1 MMCKHKSV
9 SIPYQKSNEYLFVTE
24 QIRPKAPPLPLGGG
38 PHDREKAK
46 SPETEIG
53 ILNVRLHQFGIRGR
67 IWMCLAEGYNFVM
80 VSYVFA
86 LKKKKKS
93 YISNTYFLFLYL
105 CLSLLSAVCV

>member
-1 MMCKHKSV
+1 
-9 SIPYQKSNEYLFVTE
+9 
-24 QIRPKAPPLPLGGG
+24 
-38 PHDREKAK
+38 
-46 SPETEIG
+46 
-53 ILNVRLHQFGIRGR
+53 
-67 IWMCLAEGYNFVM
+67 MCLAEGYNFVM